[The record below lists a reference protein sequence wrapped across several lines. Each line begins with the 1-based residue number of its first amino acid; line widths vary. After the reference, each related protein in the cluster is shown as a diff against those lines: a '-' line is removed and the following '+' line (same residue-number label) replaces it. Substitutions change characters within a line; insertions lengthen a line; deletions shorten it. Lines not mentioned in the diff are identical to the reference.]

1 MRKIVVGLLVT
12 LVCLS
17 SYAQDISGEWNG
29 KLKIQ
34 GVELRLV
41 FHIEKSGEGYTATMD
56 SPDQGEK
63 GIPVAKTTYENAVL
77 KIELPNLG
85 INYEGVLNDNEI
97 FEGTF
102 KQGGLSMPLKL
113 SKQKIEIRKPQEP
126 LKPYPYYCEEVE
138 FVNEK
143 DKVKLS
149 GTLTLPQKE
158 GKFPAVVLIS
168 GSGAQNRDEEILGH
182 KPFLVLA
189 DYLTKK
195 GIAVLRFDDRGTAKS
210 TGDFYTAT
218 TFDFATDVDCAV
230 KYLQN
235 RKEIDKSKIGLIG
248 HSEGGVIAAILASK
262 NNNIAFI
269 VSMAG
274 GMLRGDKQLLLQKR
288 KIEKRLGVPQAR
300 IEENQG
306 VFTDVYKMVLN
317 EKLNTNELKTALFDY
332 FKAKYSEKYAK
343 DLTNQLTFPWLVSFV
358 RLDPKVYLEKV
369 TCPILAINGEKDLQ
383 VSAEENLAVI
393 KAVFKKRDNVTIK
406 KFENLNHLFQECKT
420 GLPVEYGT
428 ISQTISPVVL
438 EEVASWVLNSV
449 E

>member
-1 MRKIVVGLLVT
+1 MRKIVVALLVT

-41 FHIEKSGEGYTATMD
+41 FHIEKSGEGYTSTMD
-56 SPDQGEK
+56 SPDQGAK
-63 GIPVAKTTYENAVL
+63 GIPVAKTTYENAAL

-85 INYEGVLNDNEI
+85 INYEGVLNENEI

-113 SKQKIEIRKPQEP
+113 SKQKIENRKPQEP

-149 GTLTLPQKE
+149 GTLTLPQKA

-195 GIAVLRFDDRGTAKS
+195 GVAVLRFDDRGTAKS
-210 TGDFYTAT
+210 TGDFYAAT
-218 TFDFATDVDCAV
+218 TFDFATDVKCAV
-230 KYLQN
+230 KYLQG

-248 HSEGGVIAAILASK
+248 HSEGGVIAAILAAE
-262 NNNIAFI
+262 NNDIALI

-288 KIEKRLGVPQAR
+288 KIEKGLGVPQAR
-300 IEENQG
+300 IDESQSI
-306 VFTDVYKMVLN
+306 FADAYKMVLN
-317 EKLNTNELKTALFDY
+317 EKLSANELKTALFDY
-332 FKAKYSEKYAK
+332 FKAKYPEKYAK

-358 RLDPKVYLEKV
+358 RLDPKIYLEKV

-393 KAVFKKRDNVTIK
+393 KAVFKKRANVIIK

-438 EEVASWVLNSV
+438 EEIAGWVLNSV